1 MDGQSTRESS
11 EVSLACN
18 WAALTAVQQERQ
30 RALYRLL
37 GADVE
42 EVRELADGYTFRH
55 SPDKSVLL
63 AMVEFVA
70 NERLCCPFFEFRITV
85 ERDGGPVWLRI
96 TGEGEAKR
104 VLEAELGVGARGCGR
119 FSRRDKIRTCDL
131 RLMSPTSYQA
141 LCSVRLVGGE
151 Q

>member
-1 MDGQSTRESS
+1 MDGEAARESI

-18 WAALTAVQQERQ
+18 RSALTAVQQERQ

-85 ERDGGPVWLRI
+85 ERDGGPVWLQI

-104 VLEAELGVGARGCGR
+104 VLEAEMGAG
-119 FSRRDKIRTCDL
+119 
-131 RLMSPTSYQA
+131 A
-141 LCSVRLVGGE
+141 
-151 Q
+151 